1 MTESLTDTVIPEND
15 PTDEVARRGRDRARL
30 KNVGFQHGGVM
41 IAALVIWGSAA
52 QWLGMA
58 SEWLVQLIGVGA
70 GFFVGV
76 IVGFLAHEWGHF
88 SGARLSGALSPVLKE
103 RTSFFMFNFKTASN
117 SRAQFLA
124 MSFGGP
130 TANWALVALVLFA
143 LPSGTLA
150 HAALAAT
157 VLGVAVNVCVFEFPV
172 ISRVS
177 YGQDPAATLANRQ
190 VEMKQAGLMRQAG
203 LLTGVL
209 AFIGLALT

>member
-1 MTESLTDTVIPEND
+1 MTESLTGTAMPEND
-15 PTDEVARRGRDRARL
+15 AADEAARVRRDRARL
-30 KNVGFQHGGVM
+30 KTVGFQHGGVM

-58 SEWLVQLIGVGA
+58 SEWLVQLVGIGA

-76 IVGFLAHEWGHF
+76 VLAFLAHEWGHF
-88 SGARLSGALSPVLKE
+88 SCARLSGALSPVLKE
-103 RTSFFMFNFKTASN
+103 RSSFFMFNFKTASN

-124 MSFGGP
+124 MSLGGP
-130 TANWALVALVLFA
+130 MANWALVALVLLA

-157 VLGVAVNVCVFEFPV
+157 VLGVAINVCVFEFPV

-177 YGQDPAATLANRQ
+177 YGQDPAETLATRQ
-190 VEMKQAGLMRQAG
+190 LEMKQAGWVKQAG
-203 LLTGVL
+203 LMAGGV
-209 AFIGLALT
+209 AFIFLALV